1 MPTRSGSGPAVRAY
15 EGALMVKQLDKD
27 GDSRVDYAE
36 FAAGVA
42 DRERPE
48 LLGALLVGRWLRVFY
63 DDDAD
68 QVAGRAPSRPWHAH
82 RATPPPGSP
91 ADGLWCTR
99 WGR

>member
-27 GDSRVDYAE
+27 GDGRVDYAE

-42 DRERPE
+42 DREQPE

-68 QVAGRAPSRPWHAH
+68 QVAGRAPPRPG
-82 RATPPPGSP
+82 TPT
-91 ADGLWCTR
+91 AQRLRGLA
-99 WGR
+99 G